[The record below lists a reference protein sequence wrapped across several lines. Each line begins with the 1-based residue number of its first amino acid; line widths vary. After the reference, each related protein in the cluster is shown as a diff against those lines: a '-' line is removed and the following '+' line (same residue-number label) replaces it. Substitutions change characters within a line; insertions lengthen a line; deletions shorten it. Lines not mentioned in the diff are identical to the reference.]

1 MALIF
6 LKKKDFSLIRGVHD
20 DKEWTSWVGAITL
33 VGEGGGFIHK
43 QREVAVSPIQG
54 PVSFCKPTG
63 QRGFDKNKTNKAF
76 IGLHKNI
83 SRCSNQIGSFLRGSL
98 IGTPDEQRPFDLPR

>member
-1 MALIF
+1 M
-6 LKKKDFSLIRGVHD
+6 
-20 DKEWTSWVGAITL
+20 GAITL
-33 VGEGGGFIHK
+33 VGKGGGFIHK

-83 SRCSNQIGSFLRGSL
+83 SRCSNQMLFFEGFINRNTLRIEALRSS
-98 IGTPDEQRPFDLPR
+98 